1 MLTFRNITTIFA
13 AGLAILIWRH
23 FPWYAYTAWIVAY
36 TIPLFLGRIYV
47 GSGFYLPVLCS
58 GPKEKKQIALTFDD
72 GPAGEFTPQILDI
85 LQAKKVDAAFFCI
98 GNRIAG
104 HETLLQQMHQHGHII
119 GNHSFSH
126 HFWFD
131 LFSSKRMRAD
141 LAKMDEALQT
151 ATGLT
156 PRLFRPP
163 YGVTNPNLARAVH
176 RGKYI
181 PIGWN
186 IRSLDTVNKNPADL
200 LARMERA
207 LRPGA
212 IVLFHDT
219 SASTAAILSEFI
231 DKARNSGFDI
241 TRLDKMCNLNPYA

>member
-1 MLTFRNITTIFA
+1 MLTSRNITIAFV
-13 AGLAILIWRH
+13 AGLVVFFWFHASIPIYIVWGILCSL
-23 FPWYAYTAWIVAY
+23 
-36 TIPLFLGRIYV
+36 PLGWGSYRIDSNV
-47 GSGFYLPVLCS
+47 YLPVLCS
-58 GPKEKKQIALTFDD
+58 GPTEKKQIAITFDD
-72 GPAGEFTPQILDI
+72 GPSADFTPQILDI
-85 LQAKKVDAAFFCI
+85 LQTKKVEAAFFCI

-104 HETLLQQMHQHGHII
+104 HEALLNRMHQNGHII

-131 LFSSKRMRAD
+131 LFSTKRMRAD
-141 LAKMDEALQT
+141 LAKMDEALHT
-151 ATGLT
+151 ATGLK

-163 YGVTNPNLARAVH
+163 YGVTNPNLARAIR

-186 IRSLDTVNKNPADL
+186 IRSLDTVNKNPEDL
-200 LARMERA
+200 LARVGRA

-219 SASTAAILSEFI
+219 SASTLAILGEFI
-231 DKARNSGFDI
+231 DKARDSGYSI
-241 TRLDKMCNLNPYA
+241 SRLDKMCNLIPYA